1 MIQDYQDDIFLP
13 CSGKHDDYDDDHDY
27 HGGDHDDDH
36 DDNHDNYP
44 PGAWDP
50 VRSIPKSELYS
61 SRHLPKILFNKF
73 N

>member
-27 HGGDHDDDH
+27 HGGDHDDDY
-36 DDNHDNYP
+36 DDHDNYP